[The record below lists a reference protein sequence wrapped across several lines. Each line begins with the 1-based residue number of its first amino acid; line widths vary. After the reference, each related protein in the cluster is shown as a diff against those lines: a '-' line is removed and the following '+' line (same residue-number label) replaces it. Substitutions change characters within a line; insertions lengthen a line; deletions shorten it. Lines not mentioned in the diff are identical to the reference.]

1 MKKIIATLLILV
13 GGSSLMAQ
21 GLGGGTVTGNI
32 QLDGQ
37 ISRADSIIG
46 AENVPEWLLMN
57 ARADILY
64 SNGNFSAGLRY
75 ELYQNPLLGFNAK
88 YKGQGIANYFVSYQ
102 GDRLGIT
109 AGNFYEQFGNGMIFR
124 AYEDRYLGID
134 NAMMG
139 LSVNYRPINGITIKG
154 IIGKQRY
161 YWEYGRGLVRGIDG
175 EFSLNDIFT
184 PMNEWNT
191 RINLGAGFISKYEED
206 ETILSD
212 TPGYKLNLPHNI
224 GAGSVRMNVS
234 NGGWDLQAEYA
245 RKGQDPN
252 IVNDYIYRNG
262 EALFVSATYAQRG
275 FSANVQA
282 KRVDNMSFKSD
293 YQGTKNDLDI
303 NFIPPINYTHTHS
316 LPAIYTYATQPL
328 GEMAMQLQVNYTIPK
343 KTIIGGKYGTK
354 ITLDFSQVNDIKRN
368 YILEPGQEA
377 PTHIAGYD
385 GNLGYTSPFFAVGD
399 RKFFHDFNIEI
410 ERRLSKK
417 WKLIAQYINLYY
429 DMETIENHPGAEVV
443 KANIGFIDLSYRITN
458 KQSIRMELQHLWDNI
473 NKSNTDESA
482 TVGHEDVYK
491 KRGNWAAALVEYS
504 IGAKWFVSVG
514 DKWNYGNPI
523 VENRDH
529 YYTASLGYIH
539 ESTRIVLTGGRQSEG
554 MVCVG
559 GVCRVVPAS
568 SGFSLSI
575 TTSF

>member
-64 SNGNFSAGLRY
+64 TNGNFSAGLRY

-175 EFSLNDIFT
+175 EFSINDIFT

-282 KRVDNMSFKSD
+282 KRVDNMSFKSVRSETGEML
-293 YQGTKNDLDI
+293 Y
-303 NFIPPINYTHTHS
+303 INYI
-316 LPAIYTYATQPL
+316 PAITKQHTYAFLSMYPYATQNT
-328 GEMAMQLQVNYTIPK
+328 GEMGAQADIIYNIK
-343 KTIIGGKYGTK
+343 KGTLLGGKYGTDIHFNTSI
-354 ITLDFSQVNDIKRN
+354 ITGLDTTVVGGRGT
-368 YILEPGQEA
+368 E
-377 PTHIAGYD
+377 
-385 GNLGYTSPFFAVGD
+385 GYTSDWTSTGD
-399 RKFFHDFNIEI
+399 LYYADASIEI
-410 ERRLSKK
+410 AKKINSK
-417 WKLIAQYINLYY
+417 
-429 DMETIENHPGAEVV
+429 V
-443 KANIGFIDLSYRITN
+443 KAT
-458 KQSIRMELQHLWDNI
+458 
-473 NKSNTDESA
+473 A
-482 TVGHEDVYK
+482 T
-491 KRGNWAAALVEYS
+491 
-504 IGAKWFVSVG
+504 
-514 DKWNYGNPI
+514 YGYVVFNPI
-523 VENRDH
+523 VEGHAGDLHHNHVLVGDVTWKINKKNVLRFEAEWMGSDSQYDASVDDKRAGDWIMGLVEYNFTSAFFLSVSDQYCYNDGIGN
-529 YYTASLGYIH
+529 YYNVSVGYTKGASRMQIGYGKQ
-539 ESTRIVLTGGRQSEG
+539 REG
-554 MVCVG
+554 IICIG
-559 GVCRVVPAS
+559 GVCRQVPAS
-568 SGFSLSI
+568 NGLTFSL